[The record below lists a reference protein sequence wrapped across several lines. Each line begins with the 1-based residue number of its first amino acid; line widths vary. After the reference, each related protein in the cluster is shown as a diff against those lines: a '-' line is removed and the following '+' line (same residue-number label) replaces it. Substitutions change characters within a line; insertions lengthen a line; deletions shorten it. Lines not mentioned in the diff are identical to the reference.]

1 MNYGR
6 AIETH
11 SLIDFTYSGH
21 PRVVEPACWGLLA
34 GTKREGLRAHQIG
47 GTSESGDLGWKTFV
61 VSKMKSPHLDGGTF
75 DKIPDG
81 YRRDDPDIKPVF
93 TQL

>member
-47 GTSESGDLGWKTFV
+47 GTSV